1 MSTRLVWHQARLEQR
16 SFWRNPQSAF
26 FTFALPVGLLVIF
39 GAIAGKATVPGHP
52 GLRAPVLLVPGF
64 TAFGIIVAAYGNLAA
79 TIAVLRSEGVLKRIR
94 ATPLTPS
101 AYVSAQL
108 ISAVVSSIVIAG
120 ASVAIGAAMF
130 GATPLWDRSLVLI
143 GVLVLGVACFVSLG
157 LAITAAIPTPEAA
170 GPVTN
175 GTYLPLAIISG
186 TFSYNLVLP
195 DWLNKI
201 AALFPVKA
209 FTDALRAC
217 YDPMSHVSLAGDSAV
232 LAVWALVGVL
242 LTHRYFRWDP

>member
-1 MSTRLVWHQARLEQR
+1 VSARLIWHQARLEQR
-16 SFWRNPQSAF
+16 SFWRNPQGAF
-26 FTFALPVGLLVIF
+26 FTFAMPVGLLVIF
-39 GAIAGKATVPGHP
+39 GAIAGKAMVPGHP

-64 TAFGIIVAAYGNLAA
+64 TAFGIIVAAYTNLAA
-79 TIAVLRSEGVLKRIR
+79 TITVLRSEGVLKRIR

-108 ISAVVSSIVIAG
+108 ISAVVSSLVIAG
-120 ASVAIGAAMF
+120 ASLAIGAAMF
-130 GATPLWDRSLVLI
+130 GATPLWDRSLTLI
-143 GVLVLGVACFVSLG
+143 GVLALGVACFVSLG
-157 LAITAAIPTPEAA
+157 LAITAAIPTAEAA

-209 FTDALRAC
+209 FTDALRDC
-217 YDPMSHVSLAGDSAV
+217 YNPLSHTNLAGDCAV
-232 LAVWALVGVL
+232 LAAWILVGVL
-242 LTHRYFRWDP
+242 LTRRYFRWEP